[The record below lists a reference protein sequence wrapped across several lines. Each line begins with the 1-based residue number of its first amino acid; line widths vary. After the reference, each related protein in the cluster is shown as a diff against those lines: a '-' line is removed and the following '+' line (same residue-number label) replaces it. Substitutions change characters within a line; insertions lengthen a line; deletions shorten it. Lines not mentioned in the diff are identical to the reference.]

1 MATVKWI
8 KLVSDM
14 FDNRKIKQIRKMPD
28 SDAII
33 VIWLQILCLAGHTND
48 NGLVYFSKDIPY
60 TDEMLATEFDRPIAT
75 IRLALSILVKFG
87 MIEIINDILMVSNW
101 EKYQNQTKLETIR
114 DYNREKKR
122 ESRKNRELR
131 LQNMSLTCQTCQ
143 DTDIDIEEDIENKN
157 KENKQ
162 KKNNVDVFESYAC
175 GDQTLLTAMHD
186 FEKMRKAMKNK
197 AMTPKAKELFC
208 AQLDKLKEQQED
220 LVACIH
226 QSILN
231 NWLSVYP
238 LKKGESYAQRGRN
251 DVDNDRWGIEPNLQL

>member
-1 MATVKWI
+1 MAAVKWI
-8 KLVSDM
+8 KLVSDL

-60 TDEMLATEFDRPIAT
+60 TDEMLATEFDRPVAT

-87 MIEIINDILMVSNW
+87 MIEVINNILMVSNW
-101 EKYQNQTKLETIR
+101 EKYQNQTRLETIR

-122 ESRKNRELR
+122 EYRKNRELL
-131 LQNMSLTCQTCQ
+131 LQDLSRTCQTCPET
-143 DTDIDIEEDIENKN
+143 DIDIDIEEDIRNKN
-157 KENKQ
+157 K
-162 KKNNVDVFESYAC
+162 KKNKESIDVFQRFANE
-175 GDQTLLTAMHD
+175 DVELLKALQEYET
-186 FEKMRKAMKNK
+186 MRKGMKNK
-197 AMTPKAKELFC
+197 ALTSKAKELLC
-208 AQLDKLKEQQED
+208 IQLTKLKESQED
-220 LVACIH
+220 IVACIH

-238 LKKGESYAQRGRN
+238 LKKGESHAQSGGN
-251 DVDNDRWGIEPNLQL
+251 LTNDRWGVEANIQL